1 MTVPFVVAPVYAL
14 AKPAPALSPCARFS
28 VRAISGRPD
37 AALEARLGRG
47 NRAEEQDILVSDPFP
62 HVRLPQLTRPKQL
75 NALRAR
81 LMQQLQDALNAAA
94 DDEDVRCVV
103 ITGDDRAFAAGAD
116 INELN
121 AYTMVS
127 MLNDTRML
135 DWDAIRKFP
144 KPLIAAVN
152 GFALGGGCELARACD
167 IIVAGEDARFGQ
179 PEINLGLIPGAGGTQ
194 RLPRAVGK
202 SLAMKLNLTGEAIDA
217 KTALAAGL
225 ISDVVPPELT
235 VDTALE
241 MAQTIA
247 SKAPVAARMI
257 KAAVL
262 KAFETSLAA
271 GLDYE
276 RRALDVSFA
285 TEDKN
290 EGTAAFLEKR
300 KPDFKGR

>member
-1 MTVPFVVAPVYAL
+1 M
-14 AKPAPALSPCARFS
+14 
-28 VRAISGRPD
+28 
-37 AALEARLGRG
+37 
-47 NRAEEQDILVSDPFP
+47 AEDQDILLSDPFP
-62 HVRLPQLTRPKQL
+62 HVRLIQLNRPKQL

-81 LMQQLQDALNAAA
+81 LMQQLQDALSAAA
-94 DDEDVRCVV
+94 EDEDVRCVV

-135 DWDAIRKFP
+135 NWDAIRAFP

-152 GFALGGGCELARACD
+152 GFALGGGCELAMACD

-194 RLPRAVGK
+194 WLPRAVGK
-202 SLAMKLNLTGEAIDA
+202 SLAMKLNLTGEMIDA

-225 ISDVVPPELT
+225 VSDVVPPELT

-241 MAQTIA
+241 IAQTIA
-247 SKAPVAARMI
+247 SKAPVAVRMA

-262 KAFETSLAA
+262 KAFEMPLSA

-285 TEDKN
+285 TEDKD

>member
-1 MTVPFVVAPVYAL
+1 M
-14 AKPAPALSPCARFS
+14 
-28 VRAISGRPD
+28 
-37 AALEARLGRG
+37 
-47 NRAEEQDILVSDPFP
+47 AEDQDILLSDPFP
-62 HVRLPQLTRPKQL
+62 HVRLIQLNRPKQL

-81 LMQQLQDALNAAA
+81 LMQQLQDALSAAA
-94 DDEDVRCVV
+94 EDEDVRCVV

-135 DWDAIRKFP
+135 NWDAIRAFP

-152 GFALGGGCELARACD
+152 GFALGGGCELAMACD

-194 RLPRAVGK
+194 WLPRAVGK
-202 SLAMKLNLTGEAIDA
+202 SLAMKLNLTGEMIDA

-225 ISDVVPPELT
+225 VSDVVPPELT

-241 MAQTIA
+241 IAQTIA
-247 SKAPVAARMI
+247 SKAPVA
-257 KAAVL
+257 V
-262 KAFETSLAA
+262 
-271 GLDYE
+271 
-276 RRALDVSFA
+276 
-285 TEDKN
+285 
-290 EGTAAFLEKR
+290 
-300 KPDFKGR
+300 P

>member
-1 MTVPFVVAPVYAL
+1 M
-14 AKPAPALSPCARFS
+14 
-28 VRAISGRPD
+28 
-37 AALEARLGRG
+37 
-47 NRAEEQDILVSDPFP
+47 AEDQDILLSDPFP
-62 HVRLPQLTRPKQL
+62 HVRLIQLNRPKQL

-81 LMQQLQDALNAAA
+81 LMQQLQDALSAAA
-94 DDEDVRCVV
+94 EDEDVRCVV

-135 DWDAIRKFP
+135 NWDAIRAFP

-152 GFALGGGCELARACD
+152 GFALGGGCELAMACD

-194 RLPRAVGK
+194 WLPRAVGK
-202 SLAMKLNLTGEAIDA
+202 SLAMKLNLTGEMIDA

-241 MAQTIA
+241 IAQTIA
-247 SKAPVAARMI
+247 SKAPVAVRMA

-262 KAFETSLAA
+262 KAFEMPLSA

-285 TEDKN
+285 TEDKD

>member
-1 MTVPFVVAPVYAL
+1 M
-14 AKPAPALSPCARFS
+14 
-28 VRAISGRPD
+28 
-37 AALEARLGRG
+37 
-47 NRAEEQDILVSDPFP
+47 AEDQDILLSDPFP
-62 HVRLPQLTRPKQL
+62 HVRLIQLNRPKQL

-152 GFALGGGCELARACD
+152 GFALGGGCELAMACD

-285 TEDKN
+285 TEDKD

>member
-1 MTVPFVVAPVYAL
+1 M
-14 AKPAPALSPCARFS
+14 
-28 VRAISGRPD
+28 
-37 AALEARLGRG
+37 
-47 NRAEEQDILVSDPFP
+47 AEDQDILLSDPFP
-62 HVRLPQLTRPKQL
+62 HVRLIQLNRPKQL

-81 LMQQLQDALNAAA
+81 LMQQLQDALSAAA
-94 DDEDVRCVV
+94 EDEDVRCVV

-135 DWDAIRKFP
+135 NWDAIRAFP

-152 GFALGGGCELARACD
+152 GFALGGGCELAMACD

-194 RLPRAVGK
+194 WLPRAVGK
-202 SLAMKLNLTGEAIDA
+202 SLAMKLNLTGEMIDP

-225 ISDVVPPELT
+225 VSDVVPPELT

-241 MAQTIA
+241 IAQTIA
-247 SKAPVAARMI
+247 SKAPVAVRMA

-262 KAFETSLAA
+262 KAFEMPLSA

-285 TEDKN
+285 TEDKD

>member
-1 MTVPFVVAPVYAL
+1 M
-14 AKPAPALSPCARFS
+14 
-28 VRAISGRPD
+28 
-37 AALEARLGRG
+37 
-47 NRAEEQDILVSDPFP
+47 AEDQDILLSDPFP
-62 HVRLPQLTRPKQL
+62 HVRLIQLNRPKQL

-81 LMQQLQDALNAAA
+81 LMQQLQDALSAAA
-94 DDEDVRCVV
+94 EDEDVRCVV
-103 ITGDDRAFAAGAD
+103 ITGDDRASAAGAD

-135 DWDAIRKFP
+135 NWDAIRAFP

-152 GFALGGGCELARACD
+152 GFALGGGCELAMACD

-194 RLPRAVGK
+194 WLPRAVGK
-202 SLAMKLNLTGEAIDA
+202 SLAMKLNLTGEMIDA

-225 ISDVVPPELT
+225 VSDVVPPELT

-241 MAQTIA
+241 IAQTIA
-247 SKAPVAARMI
+247 SKAPVAVRMA

-262 KAFETSLAA
+262 KAFEMPLSA

-285 TEDKN
+285 TEDKD

>member
-1 MTVPFVVAPVYAL
+1 M
-14 AKPAPALSPCARFS
+14 
-28 VRAISGRPD
+28 
-37 AALEARLGRG
+37 
-47 NRAEEQDILVSDPFP
+47 AEDQDILLSDPFP
-62 HVRLPQLTRPKQL
+62 HVRLIQLNRPKQL

-81 LMQQLQDALNAAA
+81 LMQQLQDALSAAA
-94 DDEDVRCVV
+94 EDEDVRCVV

-135 DWDAIRKFP
+135 NWDAIRAFP

-152 GFALGGGCELARACD
+152 GFALGGGCELAMACD

-194 RLPRAVGK
+194 WLPRAVGK
-202 SLAMKLNLTGEAIDA
+202 SLAMKLNLTGEMIDA

-225 ISDVVPPELT
+225 VSDVVPPELT
-235 VDTALE
+235 VDKALE
-241 MAQTIA
+241 IAQTIA
-247 SKAPVAARMI
+247 SKAPVAVRMA

-262 KAFETSLAA
+262 KAFEMPLSA

-285 TEDKN
+285 TEDKD